1 MKFFDY
7 FKTTKK
13 RAISKEEL
21 SLDKFNSLDDL
32 INTLS
37 HYEMHTIVA
46 ALFYAAKMI
55 TLMDPKKEFKVSN
68 EEIKKLNE
76 NMVFDTA
83 KVFAEEAR
91 SIYEENKKNIDTS
104 FRNHLN

>member
-13 RAISKEEL
+13 RAITKEEL

-46 ALFYAAKMI
+46 A
-55 TLMDPKKEFKVSN
+55 
-68 EEIKKLNE
+68 
-76 NMVFDTA
+76 
-83 KVFAEEAR
+83 
-91 SIYEENKKNIDTS
+91 
-104 FRNHLN
+104 